1 MLPKIAGGAL
11 LLVGAV
17 LAFNM
22 LLSVVWAILSVA
34 FVVALI
40 YFGWRLFS
48 R

>member
-34 FVVALI
+34 FVGALI